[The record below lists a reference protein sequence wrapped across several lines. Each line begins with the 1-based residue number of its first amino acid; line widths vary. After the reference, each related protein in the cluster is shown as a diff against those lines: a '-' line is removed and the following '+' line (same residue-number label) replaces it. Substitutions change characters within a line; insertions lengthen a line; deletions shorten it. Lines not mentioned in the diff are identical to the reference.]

1 MKVAYLLRNFSYIF
15 LLVILYGIS
24 GCSEGPKEKYIR
36 LCTEVSTTQKQ
47 IDSCKCM
54 AKEYDKILDKAEFD
68 TLTTMMA
75 RASKEY
81 MGIGNNLS
89 NMQVYVDE
97 SGINKQVL
105 ISAMIKVQPL
115 HNAHACGYGV
125 M

>member
-75 RASKEY
+75 RASK
-81 MGIGNNLS
+81 GVKNIGDKLS
-89 NMQVYVDE
+89 NMQGYMEDD
-97 SGINKQVL
+97 GIDKQVL
-105 ISAMIKVQPL
+105 ISAMIKMQPL